1 VPFPSSYTYPA
12 SGLGYWR
19 GAQGISGPSSEGIKS
34 MGVQTEGV
42 GMQSTGTVSV
52 AGSEWH
58 PTIIYLFV
66 LLIAEMIV
74 FGVIGRVLK

>member
-1 VPFPSSYTYPA
+1 
-12 SGLGYWR
+12 
-19 GAQGISGPSSEGIKS
+19 

-74 FGVIGRVLK
+74 FGVIGRGLK